1 MPDVKQPADH
11 KPKKANAQKA
21 EVDDAPIPFEWD
33 GETWSVV
40 PSRATGLEFLAAL
53 EDADSGED
61 PGGMIRAMRFLLGR
75 EDAARLFKGRTA
87 DQIGPFFEAVG
98 EATGLGNF

>member
-21 EVDDAPIPFEWD
+21 EVEDAPVSFEWD
-33 GETWSVV
+33 GETWQVI
-40 PSRATGLEFLAAL
+40 PSKASGLEFLAAL

-61 PGGMIRAMRFLLGR
+61 VGGMIRAMRLLLGR
-75 EDAARLFKGRTA
+75 EQAARLFKGREVGA
-87 DQIGPFFEAVG
+87 IREFFEAAW
-98 EATGLGNF
+98 EAMGSGNR